1 MAYPTEALLVSK
13 MGAKPQFAPVV
24 LDAIRDDEVLVE
36 VHATGVCHT
45 DIACIEG
52 KLPAA
57 YPCVL
62 GHEGAGVV
70 LEIGRTITDISRG
83 DKVLLS
89 YNFCGSCS
97 QCDAGHPAYCEN
109 MLALNF
115 GGKRLDGTRTM
126 QLASNTATSTED
138 TNDADKDA
146 IYANFFGQSSFSRVA
161 LVSRA
166 SVCVVASDIP
176 LALFAP
182 LGCSL
187 QTGAGAVLNTL
198 DVREGSTV
206 AVFGVGAVGLSAI
219 MAAARLRKART
230 VIAVD
235 LDVKRLAIA
244 TEMGATHTVLAGC
257 KDGEDVLQ
265 QIQDISAPANGVAY
279 AVDCSGVP
287 GVIETML
294 DALGTRGRAASVG
307 APAPGK
313 RAGVDVFGHLTNGK
327 EYVGCHQ
334 GSSVSKEML
343 PYLLE
348 QHRKGEFPL
357 ERMIT
362 YYPVEEYQRA
372 LDDLKCGR
380 AIKAVLRWKE

>member
-1 MAYPTEALLVSK
+1 MTYPTEALLVSTV
-13 MGAKPQFAPVV
+13 GAKPQLSPVI

-36 VHATGVCHT
+36 IHATGVCHT

-70 LEIGRTITDISRG
+70 LETGRSITDITPG

-97 QCDAGHPAYCEN
+97 QCHAGHPAYCEN

-115 GGKRLDGTRTM
+115 GGKRLDGTRTIRP
-126 QLASNTATSTED
+126 ANSAEAPKNSED
-138 TNDADKDA
+138 T
-146 IYANFFGQSSFSRVA
+146 IFANFFGQSSFSRVA
-161 LVSRA
+161 LVARA
-166 SVCVVASDIP
+166 SVTVVASDTP
-176 LALFAP
+176 LDLFAP
-182 LGCSL
+182 LGCGI
-187 QTGAGAVLNTL
+187 QTGAGAILNTL

-235 LDVKRLAIA
+235 LDSKRLALA
-244 TEMGATHTVLAGC
+244 RELGATHTVLVGS
-257 KDGEDVLQ
+257 KEGGDVLQ
-265 QIQDISAPANGVAY
+265 QIRDICAPANGLAY

-294 DALGTRGRAASVG
+294 DVLGTRGRAASVG

-313 RAGVDVFGHLTNGK
+313 RAGVDVFSHLTMGK

-334 GSSVSKEML
+334 GSAVSKEML
-343 PYLLE
+343 PYLIE
-348 QHRKGEFPL
+348 QHGKGDFPL
-357 ERMIT
+357 DKMIA

-372 LDDLKCGR
+372 LEDLKCGR